1 MATVRI
7 EQAMVSWR
15 MWRQWL
21 LANAAGGGVTLA
33 VTGAMIRA
41 GRIQTA
47 VVVAVFGLM
56 IGASLGLG
64 QWLVLRHQISQAFL
78 WLLASVIG
86 GTVSGVVGFAM
97 GGAVGGPLGG
107 AMIGA
112 SLGIMQWLVL
122 RRRVSRSYL
131 YLLASVIGFALG
143 LSVGEVVG
151 FTVGGPTGWLLGGTM
166 FGIVAGAI
174 TGVALVWLLR
184 QPISER

>member
-1 MATVRI
+1 MVTMRI
-7 EQAMVSWR
+7 ERAKAGWR
-15 MWRQWL
+15 IWRQWV
-21 LANAAGGGVTLA
+21 LANAVGGGVTLA
-33 VTGAMIRA
+33 LTGAMIRA
-41 GRIQTA
+41 GRLNAA

-56 IGASLGLG
+56 IGSSLGLA
-64 QWLVLRHQISQAFL
+64 QWPVLRHQISQAYL
-78 WLLASVIG
+78 WVLASVIG
-86 GTVSGVVGFAM
+86 GTMSGVVGFAM

-174 TGVALVWLLR
+174 TGVALVWLFR
-184 QPISER
+184 QPILER